1 MKILAISDI
10 HGTLRGQEVALRYC
24 EVHNPDLAVV
34 TGDITQFG
42 PPEDA
47 KHFLDDLSRKVKT
60 FALPG
65 NCDPFEVL
73 GAIDA
78 SQAENLHLA
87 KIEMH
92 GLTFIGFGGSNP
104 TPFNTIFELPEDEIF
119 NGINDL
125 IEFDKGSSTVLVT
138 HCPPKGYRDEVLGR
152 GKMGSEAIAQVVEKY
167 KPRLVISG
175 HIHEAYGVEELGA
188 TTTIVN
194 PGAAKEGR
202 AALIQLETLNSK
214 EDKDVKISD
223 VKIQLLD

>member
-1 MKILAISDI
+1 MKILAVSDI
-10 HGTLRGQEVALRYC
+10 HGTFRGQEVAFQNC
-24 EVHNPDLAVV
+24 EAHAPDLALI

-47 KHFLDDLSRKVKT
+47 KNLLDDLSRKVRT
-60 FALPG
+60 IALPG

-73 GAIDA
+73 GAIDD
-78 SQAENLHLA
+78 SNAENLHA
-87 KIEMH
+87 TKIKID

-119 NGINDL
+119 TSLNEL
-125 IEFDKGSSTVLVT
+125 LEFDKGRSTILVT

-152 GKMGSEAIAQVVEKY
+152 GNMGSEAIAQVVEKY

-175 HIHEAYGVEELGA
+175 HIHEAYGVEELGT

-202 AALIQLETLNSK
+202 AALIQLETHKAN
-214 EDKDVKISD
+214 EDQNVEISD
-223 VKIQLLD
+223 INIRLLD